1 MKVLHLLAT
10 GGTGG
15 IEVLCKDILT
25 KAKFDNRICC
35 LFDEGEIFKSLK
47 EENRSIFSLKKDN
60 RNLKKITNDLVKY
73 CIDEKIDIITIHH
86 GGLSCNLVYIM
97 LKKRLPNLKYVRY
110 LHACFD
116 KYAFGND
123 KGIFNRILI
132 KKVMQ
137 KAFNCSDLLI
147 FISKAVKISF
157 ESQFN
162 IKNKKKVIIY
172 NGIDEKFFTQKKIKR
187 HKQDKII
194 NIIFIGRL
202 SYVKGVEILIK
213 ALKKVCEKNDNI
225 FLTIVGDGEEKERL
239 ISLSKKLNVS
249 DKIKFVGRQSDVI
262 EWLDNADMFVY
273 PSIWE
278 EGFGI
283 SVVEAMARGCIPIV
297 SNKGGLPEV
306 VQDFQNGFLFEKGSV
321 NDLIQKINI
330 VINLNVQEKSKL
342 ILNAMNRSKVFS
354 IENTIKSLNKELKDL
369 MSGE

>member
-202 SYVKGVEILIK
+202 SYVKVVEILIK

-262 EWLDNADMFVY
+262 EWLDTADMFVY

-278 EGFGI
+278 EGFGM